1 LINSI
6 LAILTVVAVLAV
18 TALFKLPLL
27 PFRLAGRLL
36 RARPAVA

>member
-1 LINSI
+1 MLNSV
-6 LAILTVVAVLAV
+6 LALLTVIAVLVV

-36 RARPAVA
+36 RHRPAAA

>member
-1 LINSI
+1 MINSI
-6 LAILTVVAVLAV
+6 LAILTVVAVLVV

-36 RARPAVA
+36 RSRPATA